1 MKDIYIFKMN
11 RLLAIALGDMRKSK
25 QGMTISE
32 ASDFFDEHDIFEFE
46 DVVEVKDVKFDL
58 KKKKYVGLDMGLF
71 EKIKNKAKKLHISED
86 LLIQEWLMEKV
97 G

>member
-1 MKDIYIFKMN
+1 MK
-11 RLLAIALGDMRKSK
+11 KSK

-32 ASDFFDEHDIFEFE
+32 ASDFFDDHDIFEFE
-46 DVVEVKDVKFDL
+46 DVVEVKDIKFDL

-86 LLIQEWLMEKV
+86 MLIQEWLMEKV

>member
-1 MKDIYIFKMN
+1 MK
-11 RLLAIALGDMRKSK
+11 KSK

-46 DVVEVKDVKFDL
+46 DVVEVKDIKFDL
-58 KKKKYVGLDMGLF
+58 KKKKYVGLDMSLF

-86 LLIQEWLMEKV
+86 MLIQEWLMEKV

>member
-1 MKDIYIFKMN
+1 MHERYE
-11 RLLAIALGDMRKSK
+11 KSK
-25 QGMTISE
+25 TGMTISE
-32 ASDFFDEHDIFEFE
+32 ASDFFDDHDIFEFE
-46 DVVEVKDVKFDL
+46 DVVEVKDVKFDF

-86 LLIQEWLMEKV
+86 MLIQEWLMEKV